1 MATASAVSPP
11 PTRRS
16 ESTGLAGSLAIVGL
30 WRREFTGYSRVHLT
44 ADVLAGLNVGAVS
57 LPLALAFGV
66 ASGATAAAGLVTAI
80 ISGLVMGFLGGA
92 PFQVSGPTG
101 AMAAILLGITATY
114 GLPGMWLAGA
124 MAGLIIM
131 GLGLFRMGRLIQFI
145 PSPVIVGFTSGIAL
159 VIASGQLDNV
169 LGLEIGNFPQ
179 QYLHLIAVIENLG
192 LIDWH
197 AIVVTAIVIG
207 TMVTVPRWNRNIPA
221 SLLGI
226 ALATIVANVLDWP
239 VHMIGHIPRT
249 ILLPDRLDPSS
260 ITLDGVAMLVAPA
273 VSIAVLASI
282 KSLLC
287 GTVGGNLTGVKMNN
301 DQELIA
307 LGLGNLIIP
316 FLGGVPASAAVA
328 RTSVAIRSGGRT
340 RLVPIIHGLVL
351 LAAALLIG
359 PALERVPLA
368 ALGGVLLVTS
378 VRVNDWVTM
387 RFFVHRRLWHAVA
400 VMLVTMVATYVF
412 NLTQAVVIGMVVS
425 VLWFVRQASVIDV
438 SRQPVDGTR
447 MKERGQELRGGHPGV
462 EVVYVTGPLFFG
474 NISTFLEALEDVPTS
489 TALILSLRGMPTLD
503 AVGVQAIEETIL
515 RQHHGGGSV
524 HLVGLQPASRRR
536 LERSGVLERLG
547 TGRVH
552 WSADQAITAIDAEHH
567 AVDAD
572 TPAQHSI

>member
-101 AMAAILLGITATY
+101 AMAAILVGITATY

-207 TMVTVPRWNRNIPA
+207 TMVTVQRWNRNIPA

-287 GTVGGNLTGVKMNN
+287 
-301 DQELIA
+301 
-307 LGLGNLIIP
+307 
-316 FLGGVPASAAVA
+316 
-328 RTSVAIRSGGRT
+328 
-340 RLVPIIHGLVL
+340 
-351 LAAALLIG
+351 
-359 PALERVPLA
+359 
-368 ALGGVLLVTS
+368 
-378 VRVNDWVTM
+378 
-387 RFFVHRRLWHAVA
+387 
-400 VMLVTMVATYVF
+400 
-412 NLTQAVVIGMVVS
+412 
-425 VLWFVRQASVIDV
+425 
-438 SRQPVDGTR
+438 
-447 MKERGQELRGGHPGV
+447 
-462 EVVYVTGPLFFG
+462 
-474 NISTFLEALEDVPTS
+474 
-489 TALILSLRGMPTLD
+489 
-503 AVGVQAIEETIL
+503 
-515 RQHHGGGSV
+515 
-524 HLVGLQPASRRR
+524 
-536 LERSGVLERLG
+536 
-547 TGRVH
+547 
-552 WSADQAITAIDAEHH
+552 
-567 AVDAD
+567 
-572 TPAQHSI
+572 